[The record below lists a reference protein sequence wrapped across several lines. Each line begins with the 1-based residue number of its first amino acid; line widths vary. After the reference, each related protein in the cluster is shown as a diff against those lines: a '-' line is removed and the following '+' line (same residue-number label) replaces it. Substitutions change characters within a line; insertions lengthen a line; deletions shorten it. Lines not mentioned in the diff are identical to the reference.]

1 MPSPLLWSSASPHLN
16 TQCRANTFAGN
27 CLNHLYTAWNKLG
40 KKAFIAAFFF
50 LFLKELERI
59 TTVSLSMG
67 EKKSVLNPLK
77 LFLLVTGLNVA
88 QNVLASSFTL
98 SQMYYVLT
106 LAYKKIIVTVCL
118 LLIHILHTSTRKR
131 NLPSLSML
139 LCGSLA
145 PLPGGDLV
153 FYQEIQN
160 HFLIQVKCRCFA
172 LQDRDCL
179 MFLDVIADYH
189 IQEMKKANWC

>member
-1 MPSPLLWSSASPHLN
+1 M
-16 TQCRANTFAGN
+16 
-27 CLNHLYTAWNKLG
+27 
-40 KKAFIAAFFF
+40 
-50 LFLKELERI
+50 
-59 TTVSLSMG
+59 
-67 EKKSVLNPLK
+67 
-77 LFLLVTGLNVA
+77 TGLNVA

-106 LAYKKIIVTVCL
+106 LAYKKITVTVCL

-145 PLPGGDLV
+145 PLPGSDLV

-160 HFLIQVKCRCFA
+160 HFLIQVRCHCFA

-189 IQEMKKANWC
+189 IQEMKKAN